1 MRVAFRSA
9 TPALG
14 VGFAADAHS
23 ALVAHARVP
32 ISAVQ
37 KLVAVAIVPMVASL
51 LAIVLASDHLAR
63 PAASAVYGAYLVAAC
78 MAIGLYWWVARPE
91 SRFGPLLIAY
101 GVCAW
106 LIRLQGSNDP
116 LIYDIGVLAQ
126 APGFVLVFYL
136 FLSYPMGRLEP
147 AAARWLW
154 VVLVVETVAV
164 FIPRVLLSPV
174 ISGGGPLDRCVPEC
188 PENVLQ
194 VASAPKLAEALG
206 KVGTYV
212 LLVFVVAVLVV
223 YAMRFLSASRPQRRA
238 LTAVAATS
246 LLFLPAYFIFNFAG
260 SVLFLDQNT
269 LDTLSW
275 GLVVARVLLP
285 LGFLVALLQSRHF
298 ATTALQTLL
307 EKLAARPTFDQ
318 WRGMVAGALDDD
330 ALRLGY
336 HDPHAGRF
344 REPGGGELDPP
355 APPGRA
361 WVPVERDGQPVAAMV
376 IDESLTED
384 PELVRAASTATLIA
398 VENGSL
404 EGELRASRARTA
416 EAGHAERRRIERDLH
431 DGAQQHL
438 AGLSIEIALAREL
451 AKEDPEVV
459 ARLDVLGH
467 GLEDALG
474 ELRDLAHGIYPPV
487 LRDFGL
493 KAALAAAARRHTP
506 PAALVADG
514 IGRYPADI
522 EAAVYFCCLEG
533 LQNAG
538 KHAGA
543 DAHTEVQLSGHHDEL
558 RFAVTDDGIG
568 CDVESARPS
577 GAGLANMRERV
588 AALGGTL
595 TIDSTPGRGMQL
607 RGRIPLDARTGT
619 RSPGNLSGSSRRP
632 E

>member
-1 MRVAFRSA
+1 MRVVFGSA

-14 VGFAADAHS
+14 VGRAADARS

-51 LAIVLASDHLAR
+51 LALVLASDHLAR

-78 MAIGLYWWVARPE
+78 MAIGLYWWVARPA

-344 REPGGGELDPP
+344 REPGGGEL
-355 APPGRA
+355 
-361 WVPVERDGQPVAAMV
+361 
-376 IDESLTED
+376 
-384 PELVRAASTATLIA
+384 
-398 VENGSL
+398 
-404 EGELRASRARTA
+404 
-416 EAGHAERRRIERDLH
+416 
-431 DGAQQHL
+431 
-438 AGLSIEIALAREL
+438 
-451 AKEDPEVV
+451 
-459 ARLDVLGH
+459 
-467 GLEDALG
+467 
-474 ELRDLAHGIYPPV
+474 
-487 LRDFGL
+487 
-493 KAALAAAARRHTP
+493 
-506 PAALVADG
+506 
-514 IGRYPADI
+514 
-522 EAAVYFCCLEG
+522 
-533 LQNAG
+533 
-538 KHAGA
+538 
-543 DAHTEVQLSGHHDEL
+543 
-558 RFAVTDDGIG
+558 
-568 CDVESARPS
+568 
-577 GAGLANMRERV
+577 
-588 AALGGTL
+588 
-595 TIDSTPGRGMQL
+595 
-607 RGRIPLDARTGT
+607 
-619 RSPGNLSGSSRRP
+619 RSPGSPRARVGAGRA
-632 E
+632 

>member
-1 MRVAFRSA
+1 MTVGSGSA

-14 VGFAADAHS
+14 VGLAADAHS
-23 ALVAHARVP
+23 APVVHVP

-63 PAASAVYGAYLVAAC
+63 PAASAFYGAYLVAAC
-78 MAIGLYWWVARPE
+78 MAIGLFWWVARPA

-174 ISGGGPLDRCVPEC
+174 IQGGGPLDRCVPEC

-212 LLVFVVAVLVV
+212 LLVFVLAVLVV

-376 IDESLTED
+376 IDESLTQD
-384 PELVRAASTATLIA
+384 PELVQAASTATLIA

-431 DGAQQHL
+431 DSAQQRLVALGIHL
-438 AGLSIEIALAREL
+438 ELERQNLKHEEEREALERLGDEVEAVIAELREVAHGVHPHTLAYAGVGPALKEVAARS
-451 AKEDPEVV
+451 ATGVTVV
-459 ARLDVLGH
+459 
-467 GLEDALG
+467 DALP
-474 ELRDLAHGIYPPV
+474 RQS
-487 LRDFGL
+487 
-493 KAALAAAARRHTP
+493 AALETA
-506 PAALVADG
+506 
-514 IGRYPADI
+514 I
-522 EAAVYFCCLEG
+522 YFCCVEC
-533 LQNAG
+533 LQNAA

-543 DAHTEVQLSGHHDEL
+543 GAHVIITLGQERGRVCFSVE
-558 RFAVTDDGIG
+558 DDGAG
-568 CDVESARPS
+568 FDPATVPP
-577 GAGLANMRERV
+577 GAGLTNLADRL
-588 AALGGTL
+588 AAAGGTL
-595 TIDSTPGRGMQL
+595 RIDSRPGRGTRIEGDL
-607 RGRIPLDARTGT
+607 PAAPRG
-619 RSPGNLSGSSRRP
+619 S
-632 E
+632 